1 MIIDLR
7 ELNELDVVQSDI
19 CVIGGGGGNR
29 TPVRKVSIEGIYMLI
44 LCFKFRSNN
53 LPETGFNPS

>member
-1 MIIDLR
+1 MLIAYMDFWKITLK
-7 ELNELDVVQSDI
+7 VVTEF
-19 CVIGGGGGNR
+19 GGGGGNR
-29 TPVRKVSIEGIYMLI
+29 TPVRKVSIEGVYMRI